1 MCVAKTN
8 PFTAGI
14 SNTLH
19 SLECILSHKVQIGY
33 MYMAGIHE
41 NNLSA
46 C

>member
-1 MCVAKTN
+1 MCVAETN
-8 PFTAGI
+8 PFNAGI

-19 SLECILSHKVQIGY
+19 TLEYILSHKVQIGY

-41 NNLSA
+41 NYLSA